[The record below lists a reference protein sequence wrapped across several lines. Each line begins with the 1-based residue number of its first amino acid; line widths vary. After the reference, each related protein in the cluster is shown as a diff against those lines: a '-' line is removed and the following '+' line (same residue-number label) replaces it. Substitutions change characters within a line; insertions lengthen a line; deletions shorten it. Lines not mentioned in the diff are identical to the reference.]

1 MRGSTIKDRK
11 WRSFISATASA
22 TVAEPRIVTTSVVIM
37 SSALIMVKILKVMG
51 MSLWDFDW
59 VNV

>member
-1 MRGSTIKDRK
+1 MFILGWIPRGG
-11 WRSFISATASA
+11 ATASA